1 MHSCAMD
8 EKLLM
13 QPLSPVNLQAS
24 AWRLGWLAGAHDM
37 GNAFVARARV
47 RPVASLNESVDDGA
61 CLDLEDSAL
70 CVLTDFQQH
79 DPVTVEIDCPI
90 EDALAEMSRW
100 GVHALLVTQ
109 QALDGMDL
117 QVVGLITHCDIERR
131 DRRHDRVGEVMTAWD
146 ELALV
151 RYESLGTL
159 AGHDLHEMFQGTG
172 LTHLLVVEFRDD
184 DSAVARGLLSRA
196 SLDKRQ
202 DHPPIA
208 TFPCKKD

>member
-1 MHSCAMD
+1 
-8 EKLLM
+8 
-13 QPLSPVNLQAS
+13 
-24 AWRLGWLAGAHDM
+24 M

-47 RPVASLNESVDDGA
+47 RPVASLNELVDDGA
-61 CLDLEDSAL
+61 GLDLEDSAL

-79 DPVTVEIDCPI
+79 DPITVKIDCSI

-131 DRRHDRVGEVMTAWD
+131 DRRRDTAAAEELNSVIRVGEVMTAWD

-159 AGHDLHEMFQGTG
+159 AGRNLHEMFQGTG

-184 DSAVARGLLSRA
+184 NSAVARGLLSRA

-202 DHPPIA
+202 DHPPTA
-208 TFPCKKD
+208 ACP